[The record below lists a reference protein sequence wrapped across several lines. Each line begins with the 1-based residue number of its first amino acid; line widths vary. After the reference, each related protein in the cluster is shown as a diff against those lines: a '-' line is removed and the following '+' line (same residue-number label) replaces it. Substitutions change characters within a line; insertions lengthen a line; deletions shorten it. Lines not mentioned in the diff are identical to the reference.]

1 MKQDKNII
9 KEKVYF
15 IIRKINMEENNNEIK
30 NADFKD
36 LTIKEQITELEKKF
50 EVISQ
55 KIYQE
60 RSTEILS
67 GSIEIEDISYNLTSD
82 NNVVYDITIR
92 DTNTGEEVHEFYN
105 KDLDKIDTD
114 KSKIQDMKLMGYDT
128 SVAEKQIEEIDN
140 LENNPDKI
148 SLLELKEHDQEIDE
162 VSKSLEISREDVSK
176 IAIIDANQG
185 LKVKANEL
193 GGLPNDLISANEKV
207 NVHYN
212 MGDLIGGDFVSYQII
227 KTNDGIYK
235 LFGIDKNNYAQE
247 INQDI
252 VEKMNITNQTVKLIQ
267 ENGEVKEAKIQV
279 AFRMKSQSDVDRDQV
294 VGICDDG
301 TSDMTSFYG
310 RGVITNDQ
318 IVAETIPSKT
328 YSSEKIADREHY
340 FDTMENGVKEFNSVD
355 EQIEQVAERYDVD
368 EDELREEVIKSVDDP
383 SNITKEEI
391 EGVADFLAREPKLEP
406 KDPGTK

>member
-1 MKQDKNII
+1 
-9 KEKVYF
+9 
-15 IIRKINMEENNNEIK
+15 MEENNNEVK
-30 NADFKD
+30 NVNFKD
-36 LTIKEQITELEKKF
+36 LTIKEQIAELEKKL
-50 EVISQ
+50 EEISQ

-60 RSTEILS
+60 RSAEILS

-82 NNVVYDITIR
+82 NNVVYDITIK
-92 DTNTGEEVHEFYN
+92 DTNTGEETHEFYN

-128 SVAEKQIEEIDN
+128 SIAEKQIEEMDK
-140 LENNPDKI
+140 LENNPDKV
-148 SLLELKEHDQEIDE
+148 SLSEIKEHDKEIDE
-162 VSKSLEISREDVSK
+162 LSNSLGISREDVSK
-176 IAIIDANQG
+176 IAIIDANQN
-185 LKVKANEL
+185 LKVKADEL
-193 GGLPNDLISANEKV
+193 GGLPNDLIPSNEKV

-212 MGDLIGGDFVSYQII
+212 VKDLIGGDFISYQIV
-227 KTNDGIYK
+227 KTNAGIYR

-247 INQDI
+247 IGQDV

-267 ENGEVKEAKIQV
+267 ENGEVKEAKIHA
-279 AFRMKSQSDVDRDQV
+279 AFRIKSQSEVDRDQV

-310 RGVITNDQ
+310 RGAITNDQ

-328 YSSEKIADREHY
+328 YSAEKIADREHY

-355 EQIEQVAERYDVD
+355 EQIEEVAERYDVD

-391 EGVADFLAREPKLEP
+391 EGVADFLAREPDLEP
-406 KDPGTK
+406 KEPGKK

>member
-1 MKQDKNII
+1 
-9 KEKVYF
+9 
-15 IIRKINMEENNNEIK
+15 MEEKDN
-30 NADFKD
+30 FKD
-36 LTIKEQITELEKKF
+36 LTIKEQIAELEKRL
-50 EVISQ
+50 EEISQ

-82 NNVVYDITIR
+82 NEVVYDITIR
-92 DTNTGEEVHEFYN
+92 NTNTGEENHEFYN

-114 KSKIQDMKLMGYDT
+114 KSKIKEMKLMGYDT
-128 SVAEKQIEEIDN
+128 SMAEKQIEEMEN

-148 SLLELKEHDQEIDE
+148 SLSEIKEHDKEIDE
-162 VSKSLEISREDVSK
+162 LSKSLGISREEVAQY
-176 IAIIDANQG
+176 AIIDANQEV
-185 LKVKANEL
+185 KVKADEL
-193 GGLPNDLISANEKV
+193 GGLQNDLIPSNEKV

-212 MGDLIGGDFVSYQII
+212 MKDLIGGDFVSYQIV
-227 KTNDGIYK
+227 KTNAGIYK

-247 INQDI
+247 IGQDV

-267 ENGEVKEAKIQV
+267 ENGEVKEAKIHA
-279 AFRMKSQSDVDRDQV
+279 AFRIKSQSDVDRDQV
-294 VGICDDG
+294 IGICDDG

-310 RGVITNDQ
+310 RGVITNEQ

-355 EQIEQVAERYDVD
+355 DQIEEVAERYDVD

-383 SNITKEEI
+383 SNITKDEI
-391 EGVADFLAREPKLEP
+391 EDVADFLAREPKLEP
-406 KDPGTK
+406 KEPGTK